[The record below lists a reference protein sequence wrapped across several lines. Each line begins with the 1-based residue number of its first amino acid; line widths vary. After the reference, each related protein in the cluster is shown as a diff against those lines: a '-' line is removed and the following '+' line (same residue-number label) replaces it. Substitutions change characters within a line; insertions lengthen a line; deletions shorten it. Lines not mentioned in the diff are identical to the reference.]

1 MVLGALKS
9 GVITPSNNTLTDEPI
24 KLKGTATKSSWFN
37 KTGEAN
43 LSLTAS
49 DALEVS
55 SNSYMMK
62 LAMMEGGFNDVP
74 GSALSL
80 SNSIFDK
87 LRSNFKQF
95 GLGVKTGIDI
105 PGEAKGFEGPA
116 NQAHIGNA
124 LDLSFGNY
132 DSYTTLQLAQYIST
146 IANGGYRLQPHL
158 LKSIRSTKRDGS
170 LGEVKYEFEPNVLNV
185 VGATDSQWNIVKEG
199 LWKVVHGTSSYRT
212 GTRLADIKPAVRCK
226 SGILRRLF
234 IILQKP
240 KLLVLL
246 PMLRR
251 KIRKLRLPWLSLIS
265 AIVLPASIQ
274 LQLKKFTMR
283 IGKPCRQVM
292 V

>member
-1 MVLGALKS
+1 
-9 GVITPSNNTLTDEPI
+9 
-24 KLKGTATKSSWFN
+24 
-37 KTGEAN
+37 
-43 LSLTAS
+43 
-49 DALEVS
+49 
-55 SNSYMMK
+55 MMK
-62 LAMMEGGFNDVP
+62 LAMMEGGFNYVP

-212 GTRLADIKPAVRCK
+212 GTRLADIKPAVCAK
-226 SGILRRLF
+226 SGTAQTFYNTAETETISLVTYAP
-234 IILQKP
+234 QKNP
-240 KLLVLL
+240 QVAIAVAF
-246 PMLRR
+246 PN
-251 KIRKLRLPWLSLIS
+251 IS
-265 AIVLPASIQ
+265 DSSSSINSTAVKEIYDAYWKTVQ
-274 LQLKKFTMR
+274 TSDGLK
-283 IGKPCRQVM
+283 
-292 V
+292 